1 MKRILCYGDSNTHG
15 CNPAWVAEWEDD
27 LSKGVRFS
35 KEERWTGIL
44 QEKLGGEYEIIEE
57 GLPGRTTVFAD
68 PVYPYFDGR
77 ATVLPVILSQSPI
90 DLVVLMLGTNDL
102 KVTFTPSED
111 VAARAMEELLKVLM
125 NPYIWEHRKVPK
137 ILIVS
142 PVSIRDNIADSHFW
156 GMYDLE
162 SVRLSKEL
170 ARIYEPISKRYGCEF
185 MDAAQYAEAS
195 LLDSIHMDAENHEK
209 LAEALCQKIK
219 EILV

>member
-111 VAARAMEELLKVLM
+111 VAGRAMEELLKVLM

-170 ARIYEPISKRYGCEF
+170 ARIYEPLSKRYGCEF

>member
-170 ARIYEPISKRYGCEF
+170 ARIYEPLSKRYGCEF